1 MILQKEVDTKM
12 VARLI
17 KEKGITGDF
26 LLDVLINRKIIKS
39 TDIEKIHQKQEEK
52 GFSIQNI
59 VISMGLIKKKEMME
73 ILSQEISIP
82 YVELDGKVFDPSIV
96 AMLPENLS
104 RKHRLVTIDKKEDKL
119 VVAMANPL
127 DVYTQDEIKIKI
139 GYEIEPRLAFSDDI
153 NKVLDL
159 VYGVT
164 ENWQQMIGEINSLA
178 VSAVEDSS
186 EEMDISKSVSQSNEA
201 PVISLVNLIMLRAI
215 KEGASD
221 IHIEPYGDKSLK
233 VRYRIDGVLHDIM
246 SPPRNL
252 HMAIIS
258 RIKIMS
264 NMNIA
269 ERRLPQDGRIK
280 VQVHGRE
287 VNFRVSTI
295 PAVNGESAVLRILDP
310 AQIMLDL
317 KTIGFSRHNLQ
328 KYQELIEKP
337 NGILLVTGPTGS
349 GKSTTLYATLNIL
362 NSTEKKIM
370 TIEDPVEYRLDGINQ
385 LQAKPKI
392 GLTFA
397 AGLRS
402 FLRQDPDI
410 MLVGEIR
417 DRETAEIAIQ
427 SALTGHLVL
436 STLHTNDAPSSIIRL
451 VDMGIEPFLISS
463 SVIGVIAQRL
473 VRTICPYCK
482 KEIPLSAEVQKI
494 MAEFKIEHDE
504 MKIFRGEGCQH
515 CKQTGYKGRTAIF
528 ELMVV
533 NENIREMIYKNAP
546 LSEIREIAIN
556 KNGMVTLKEDGIRNI
571 VQGITTIEEVIRA
584 TST

>member
-1 MILQKEVDTKM
+1 M

-39 TDIEKIHQKQEEK
+39 SDIEKIHQKQEEK

-215 KEGASD
+215 KEGASN
-221 IHIEPYGDKSLK
+221 IHIEPYGDRSLK

-317 KTIGFSRHNLQ
+317 KTIGFSKYNLQ

-482 KEIPLSAEVQKI
+482 KEIPLSPEIQKI

>member
-1 MILQKEVDTKM
+1 M

-39 TDIEKIHQKQEEK
+39 SDIEKIHQKQEEK

-215 KEGASD
+215 KEGASN
-221 IHIEPYGDKSLK
+221 IHIEPYGDRSLK

-317 KTIGFSRHNLQ
+317 KTIGFSKYNLQ

>member
-1 MILQKEVDTKM
+1 M
-12 VARLI
+12 ARSGR
-17 KEKGITGDF
+17 EKGITGEF
-26 LLDVLINRKIIKS
+26 LLNLMVNKKIVESREIEEIYRKQG
-39 TDIEKIHQKQEEK
+39 EN
-52 GFSIQNI
+52 GASIQRI
-59 VISMGLIKKKEMME
+59 ILEMGIIEKKEMMQLLSEE
-73 ILSQEISIP
+73 IGVP
-82 YVELDGKVFDPSIV
+82 YIELEGKVFDPSIV
-96 AMLPENLS
+96 ALLS
-104 RKHRLVTIDKKEDKL
+104 EEISRRHNLVTIGQKNDKL
-119 VVAMANPL
+119 IVAMANPL
-127 DVYTQDEIKIKI
+127 DVYTHDEIRIKT
-139 GYEIEPRLAFSDDI
+139 GFEVEPYLAFSDDI
-153 NKVLDL
+153 NKALDS
-159 VYGVT
+159 VYGIT
-164 ENWQQMIGEINSLA
+164 ENWQQMIGEITSLP
-178 VSAVEDSS
+178 VTAVE
-186 EEMDISKSVSQSNEA
+186 EETEETEITKSVSESHEA

-233 VRYRIDGVLHDIM
+233 VRYRIDGILHDIM
-246 SPPRNL
+246 TPPRSL
-252 HMAIIS
+252 HRAIIS

-264 NMNIA
+264 NLNIA

-295 PAVNGESAVLRILDP
+295 PAINGESAVLRILDP

-317 KTIGFSRHNLQ
+317 KTLGFSKDNF
-328 KYQELIEKP
+328 KKFQELIKKP
-337 NGILLVTGPTGS
+337 NGIILVTGPTGS
-349 GKSTTLYATLNIL
+349 GKSTTLYAALNIL

-370 TIEDPVEYRLDGINQ
+370 TIEDPVEYHLDGVNQ

-427 SALTGHLVL
+427 AALTGHLVL

-451 VDMGIEPFLISS
+451 IDMGIEPFLISS
-463 SVIGVIAQRL
+463 SVIGVLAQRL
-473 VRTICPYCK
+473 VRKICPYCK
-482 KEIPLSAEVQKI
+482 KEVPITDEIKLI
-494 MAEFKIEHDE
+494 MEEFNISPEEIKL
-504 MKIFRGEGCQH
+504 FYGEGCSH

-528 ELMVV
+528 ELMVI
-533 NENIREMIYKNAP
+533 NEYIRELIYKNAP
-546 LSEIREIAIN
+546 LAEIRETAIK
-556 KNGMVTLKEDGIRNI
+556 KNGMIALKEDGLQK
-571 VQGITTIEEVIRA
+571 VSKGITTLEEVMRA

>member
-1 MILQKEVDTKM
+1 M

-39 TDIEKIHQKQEEK
+39 SDIEKIHQKQEEK

-482 KEIPLSAEVQKI
+482 KEIPLSPEIQKI